1 MIRLGVKIHSNE
13 VIEMLGDSIERTNEL
28 LEELLVVTK
37 FTTRVLVIMNV
48 VNVATLIAIVW
59 LVI

>member
-1 MIRLGVKIHSNE
+1 
-13 VIEMLGDSIERTNEL
+13 MLGDSIERTNEL

>member
-1 MIRLGVKIHSNE
+1 
-13 VIEMLGDSIERTNEL
+13 MLGDSIETTNEL
-28 LEELLVVTK
+28 LQELLVVTK

>member
-1 MIRLGVKIHSNE
+1 
-13 VIEMLGDSIERTNEL
+13 MLGDSIETTNEL

-37 FTTRVLVIMNV
+37 FTTRVLVVMNI

-59 LVI
+59 MLT

>member
-1 MIRLGVKIHSNE
+1 
-13 VIEMLGDSIERTNEL
+13 MLGDSIETTNEL

-37 FTTRVLVIMNV
+37 FTTRVLVIMNI